1 MAERLISK
9 ERVCERTSISPRNL
23 RELVKAGDFPSPVK
37 ISAQM
42 HAWVDGEVTAWIDQ
56 KIADA
61 GKTTTTKK

>member
-56 KIADA
+56 KIAEA
-61 GKTTTTKK
+61 GKATPQN

>member
-23 RELVKAGDFPSPVK
+23 RELIKKGDFPSPVK

-42 HAWVDGEVTAWIDQ
+42 HAWVDGEVTAWIDR
-56 KIADA
+56 KIAEA
-61 GKTTTTKK
+61 GKTTPKN